1 MNLSR
6 AGCPCVRMDATVSMD
21 AERQIATT
29 SNSGIAKM
37 EKGAQQVGKRDL
49 RGGGTMNIH
58 RGKGVP
64 FEYFQLWYSPVVR
77 KPPGKWSTQLQTPLP
92 PLPTDRR
99 PHLSLPVA
107 MPLYMYIVH

>member
-37 EKGAQQVGKRDL
+37 EKGAKQVGKRDL
-49 RGGGTMNIH
+49 RGGEGGDH
-58 RGKGVP
+58 EHSQGGKRDLRGGGDHEHSQGKGSA
-64 FEYFQLWYSPVVR
+64 L
-77 KPPGKWSTQLQTPLP
+77 
-92 PLPTDRR
+92 
-99 PHLSLPVA
+99 
-107 MPLYMYIVH
+107 

>member
-49 RGGGTMNIH
+49 RGGGDH
-58 RGKGVP
+58 EHSQKV
-64 FEYFQLWYSPVVR
+64 LWES
-77 KPPGKWSTQLQTPLP
+77 K
-92 PLPTDRR
+92 
-99 PHLSLPVA
+99 
-107 MPLYMYIVH
+107 